1 MTQHIITA
9 SNYLLSPISEF
20 LRTLST
26 LPNNIANSYRRSK
39 SARNTMNELYSLT
52 DAELNDIGITR
63 GDIRYI
69 AYHPTEQDGARHV
82 GEQANYSS
90 NDNLKGWV

>member
-39 SARNTMNELYSLT
+39 SARNTMNELCSLT

-69 AYHPTEQDGARHV
+69 AYHPAEQDSHRHA
-82 GEQANYSS
+82 GEQANYPS
-90 NDNLKGWV
+90 NNNLKGWV

>member
-1 MTQHIITA
+1 MTQHIRVA
-9 SNYLLSPISEF
+9 SNYLLNPISEF
-20 LRTLST
+20 LSSLSS
-26 LPNNIANSYRRSK
+26 LPNNIANSYRRSQ
-39 SARNTMNELYSLT
+39 SARCTINELGSLT

-69 AYHPTEQDGARHV
+69 AYHPQEQHNRRHQ
-82 GEQANYSS
+82 GEQANHPS